1 MFPTTTMCFP
11 HRRLHKVTHQKN
23 MYKFSLGMH
32 MVWPSEHDCQYCP
45 AVSSDSDV
53 LITGVRIQSWVL
65 SFLSAL
71 PEGSTGN
78 CNIDLHW
85 DEMTRILQKL
95 MVRGWDQMLRDSC
108 MDGKILAV
116 FPQENSCM
124 TFIVHLHQQKW
135 NAPAT
140 SFKSSR
146 YLWHNCSALLSY
158 PNEQFVSSCWMMFV
172 VFYWYELYFINRKI
186 FAC

>member
-1 MFPTTTMCFP
+1 
-11 HRRLHKVTHQKN
+11 
-23 MYKFSLGMH
+23 MH

-95 MVRGWDQMLRDSC
+95 MVRGWDQAR
-108 MDGKILAV
+108 I
-116 FPQENSCM
+116 
-124 TFIVHLHQQKW
+124 
-135 NAPAT
+135 
-140 SFKSSR
+140 
-146 YLWHNCSALLSY
+146 
-158 PNEQFVSSCWMMFV
+158 
-172 VFYWYELYFINRKI
+172 
-186 FAC
+186 